1 MNTLFNES
9 QVAELLKANDAQF
22 VSFEHSAIYDCDLSR
37 IYFDDFKSEVENHS
51 LWFGD
56 RQTDYLVIF
65 ESEALKNAPYYKVSH
80 LNKMSK
86 QALYDLCEQYEI
98 LDYYYSNSDFN
109 TNKKQDLIDEIMRHV
124 DNEKHY
130 TMRFHQSRWY
140 DLECDFVVRGYS
152 QGDAIKV
159 LLVGKVES
167 YINCDFL
174 TNVFYDTPLCVKISI
189 DVNYNFYDEVD
200 LYCGEYVFYDK
211 AECLNILKRDY
222 SKHEY
227 FNQLLEYAEKHLPS
241 EAKYNY

>member
-9 QVAELLKANDAQF
+9 QIAEVLKANDAQF
-22 VSFEHSAIYDCDLSR
+22 VSFEHSARYDCDLSR
-37 IYFDDFKSEVENHS
+37 MYFDDFKDEIKNQS
-51 LWFGD
+51 LWCGS

-65 ESEALKNAPYYKVSH
+65 ESEALKYESH
-80 LNKMSK
+80 FKKSKLAKMK
-86 QALYDLCEQYEI
+86 KAELYDLAESFDLAYCNVNHI
-98 LDYYYSNSDFN
+98 TKS
-109 TNKKQDLIDEIMRHV
+109 DLIDELMGIT
-124 DNEKHY
+124 NESYYEHH
-130 TMRFHQSRWY
+130 FAENSWY

-174 TNVFYDTPLCVKISI
+174 TNVFYDTPLCVKITI

-200 LYCGEYVFYDK
+200 LYCGEYVYYDK

-222 SKHEY
+222 SQHEY
-227 FNQLLEYAEKHLPS
+227 FNQLLEYAEKHLPKD
-241 EAKYNY
+241 AKYSY